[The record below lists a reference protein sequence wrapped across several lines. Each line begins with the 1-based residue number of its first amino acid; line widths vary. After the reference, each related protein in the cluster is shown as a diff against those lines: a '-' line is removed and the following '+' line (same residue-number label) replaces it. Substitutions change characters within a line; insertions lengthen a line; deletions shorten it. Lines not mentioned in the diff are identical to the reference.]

1 MVSFKPYGYRTGR
14 SGLQFS
20 KTMWLFKYLFTN
32 LYRALQTDNGR
43 RLLWLFFRYAG
54 RPRHQT
60 GEIPFGRYRFDVPDA
75 FSFVWQYKEI
85 FADESYR
92 FTTTSP
98 TPVILDCGANIGT
111 SIVWFRQTYPTAR
124 IIAFEA
130 EPAIGAVLTQNL
142 QHNGVSGVDIVQK
155 AVWTDNEG
163 LDFGSGDAD
172 AGSLFSETGRKRVPS
187 VRLRDYLLR
196 ETRIDMLKID
206 IEGAETA
213 VLLDCRDALAHV
225 QNMFIEFHAY
235 IGHLQ
240 TLASVMQVLEDAG
253 FRYYIDSS
261 QGRTKPLVNHRYRGN
276 DQMDVQ
282 LNIFAYRP

>member
-1 MVSFKPYGYRTGR
+1 
-14 SGLQFS
+14 
-20 KTMWLFKYLFTN
+20 MWLFKYLFTN
-32 LYRALQTDNGR
+32 LYRAVQTSSGR

-60 GEIPFGRYRFDVPDA
+60 MEIPFGRYRFTVPDA

-92 FTTTSP
+92 FATNSSN
-98 TPVILDCGANIGT
+98 PVILDCGANIGT
-111 SIVWFRQTYPTAR
+111 SIVWFRQMYSTAR

-130 EPAIGAVLTQNL
+130 EPAIGEVLTRNL
-142 QHNGVSGVDIVQK
+142 ERNGVSGVDIVQK
-155 AVWTDNEG
+155 AVWTDNGG
-163 LDFGSGDAD
+163 LDFGSGEAD
-172 AGSLFSETGRKRVPS
+172 AASLFSETGRRRVPS

-213 VLLDCRDALAHV
+213 VLLDCRDALTNV

-235 IGHLQ
+235 IGHPQ
-240 TLASVMQVLEDAG
+240 TLASVMQVLEEAG

>member
-1 MVSFKPYGYRTGR
+1 
-14 SGLQFS
+14 
-20 KTMWLFKYLFTN
+20 MWLFKYLFTN
-32 LYRALQTDNGR
+32 LYRALQTDSGR

-60 GEIPFGRYRFDVPDA
+60 MEIPFGRYRFTVPDA

-92 FTTTSP
+92 FAATSP
-98 TPVILDCGANIGT
+98 VPVILDCGANIGT
-111 SIVWFRQTYPTAR
+111 SIVWFRQTYPAAR

-130 EPAIGAVLTQNL
+130 EPAIGAVLTRNL
-142 QHNGVSGVDIVQK
+142 QRNGISGVDIVQK
-155 AVWTDNEG
+155 AVWTDTDG

-172 AGSLFSETGRKRVPS
+172 AGSLFSETSRKRVPS

-213 VLLDCRDALAHV
+213 VLLDCRDALTHV

-235 IGHLQ
+235 IGHPQ
-240 TLASVMQVLEDAG
+240 TLASVIQVLEEAG

-282 LNIFAYRP
+282 LNLFAYRP

>member
-1 MVSFKPYGYRTGR
+1 
-14 SGLQFS
+14 
-20 KTMWLFKYLFTN
+20 MWLVKYLFTN
-32 LYRALQTDNGR
+32 LYRALQTSNGR
-43 RLLWLFFRYAG
+43 RLLWLFLRYAG
-54 RPRHQT
+54 RGRHQPT
-60 GEIPFGRYRFDVPDA
+60 DVPFGRYRFEVPDA

-92 FTTTSP
+92 FTARVP
-98 TPVILDCGANIGT
+98 DPLILDCGANIGT
-111 SIVWFRQTYPTAR
+111 SLAWFRQTYPTAR

-130 EPAIGAVLTQNL
+130 EPTIGAVLTRNL
-142 QHNGVSGVDIVQK
+142 QRNHIGGVEVVQK
-155 AVWTDNEG
+155 AVWTDEGG
-163 LDFGSGDAD
+163 LDFGSGEAD
-172 AGSLFSETGRKRVPS
+172 AASLFSEMGRRQVPS

-196 ETRIDMLKID
+196 EARVDMLKID

-225 QNMFIEFHAY
+225 QNMFVEFHAY
-235 IGHLQ
+235 IGHPQ
-240 TLASVMQVLEDAG
+240 TLGAVVQVLEDAG

-261 QGRTKPLVNHRYRGN
+261 QNRTKPLVNHRYRGN